1 MDEALRRSAAHVL
14 TTEVD
19 LPILSDEVTH
29 HLQRVL
35 RLREGE
41 LVTVTNGRGSWREC
55 RWTGSGVEIS
65 GEVQMSAERSQLE
78 VAVAIPKGDRLE
90 WMVQKLVE
98 IGVDRIQLLTTER
111 SVVRWDAQRTQKHLE
126 RLQRVVE
133 SAIEQSR
140 RVWNCEIVGPVAA
153 RDFLV
158 NVPIAEP
165 GGRSMCES
173 DRSIAIGPE
182 GGWADGEIAISPESI
197 SLSSQVLRVET
208 AAVVAATLMAAYRG
222 WS

>member
-19 LPILSDEVTH
+19 LPMLSDEVTH

-78 VAVAIPKGDRLE
+78 VAVAIPKGDRL
-90 WMVQKLVE
+90 
-98 IGVDRIQLLTTER
+98 
-111 SVVRWDAQRTQKHLE
+111 
-126 RLQRVVE
+126 
-133 SAIEQSR
+133 
-140 RVWNCEIVGPVAA
+140 
-153 RDFLV
+153 
-158 NVPIAEP
+158 
-165 GGRSMCES
+165 
-173 DRSIAIGPE
+173 
-182 GGWADGEIAISPESI
+182 
-197 SLSSQVLRVET
+197 
-208 AAVVAATLMAAYRG
+208 
-222 WS
+222 